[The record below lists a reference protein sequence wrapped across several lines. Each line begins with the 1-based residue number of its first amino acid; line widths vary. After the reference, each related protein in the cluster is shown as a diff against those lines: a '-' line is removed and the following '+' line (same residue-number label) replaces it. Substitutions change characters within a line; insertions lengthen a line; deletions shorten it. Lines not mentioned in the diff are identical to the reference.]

1 MTKDQEAAK
10 ALEDYLAQCGVLR
23 MEPDQRKLKTLVSAI
38 RPALKRLVDQ
48 GERGF
53 CTYNGPC
60 DYRLGRPI
68 TTDSKPAESGDKR
81 SDVSGK

>member
-1 MTKDQEAAK
+1 MTKDQEAVR
-10 ALEDYLAQCGVLR
+10 ALIEMAESSNVPYDYDQELR
-23 MEPDQRKLKTLVSAI
+23 EAL
-38 RPALKRLVDQ
+38 PALKRLVDQ

-68 TTDSKPAESGDKR
+68 TTDSKPAETVDNR
-81 SDVSGK
+81 SDVSEK